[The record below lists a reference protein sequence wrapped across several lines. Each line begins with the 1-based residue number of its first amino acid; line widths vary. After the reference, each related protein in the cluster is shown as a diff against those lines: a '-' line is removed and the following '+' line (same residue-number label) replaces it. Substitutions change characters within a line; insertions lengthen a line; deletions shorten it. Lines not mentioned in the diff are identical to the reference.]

1 MSHTMTDKRIE
12 DLIKLR
18 KDKAVSITDKVL
30 DAVRRLQVKGKP
42 TPKDIKEYLDDQT
55 HKEIEEQYLG
65 IKSHDEL
72 EEIIKKRSIVMRTIM
87 RRLKKLA
94 DEEHVLDHVN
104 NTYSVKDTLKSD
116 IRLYA
121 RNFGILALSEM
132 MKRDYHPSRNT
143 SERNTEELIKA
154 FGVYVI
160 FCFAQAARP
169 VTNIAGVDKYGDQLQ
184 TRDRLVSFWI
194 QNVLSPLEM
203 YNYFFAIIDSR
214 RHQNDMKSTKR
225 SFYELETETVEKILD
240 TIEKKYP
247 DHYKPLLETSSFFIK
262 GPKESAVE
270 HIRRKRKGK

>member
-1 MSHTMTDKRIE
+1 MSHSMTDKRIE
-12 DLIKLR
+12 GLIKLR

-30 DAVRRLQVKGKP
+30 EAVGKLQVKRKP
-42 TPKDIKEYLDDQT
+42 TPKDIKEYLDGQT
-55 HKEIEEQYLG
+55 RKEIEEQYLG

-72 EEIIKKRSIVMRTIM
+72 EEMIQKRSIVMRTIM
-87 RRLKKLA
+87 RRLKKLS

-104 NTYSVKDTLKSD
+104 NTYSIKDTLKSD

-121 RNFGILALSEM
+121 RDFGILALSEI
-132 MKRDYHPSRNT
+132 MKRDYHPSHNT
-143 SERNTEELIKA
+143 LERNTEELIKA
-154 FGVYVI
+154 FGVYVVY
-160 FCFAQAARP
+160 CFAQAARP
-169 VTNIAGVDKYGDQLQ
+169 LTSTTGIDKHGDKSQ
-184 TRDRLVSFWI
+184 TSDKLVSFWI

-203 YNYFFAIIDSR
+203 YNYFFAAIDSR

-270 HIRRKRKGK
+270 HIRSKRKGK